1 MTTDRYDAL
10 VVGGGPAGLTAAIY
24 LARYHRRVVVVDDG
38 NSRAKWIPLSHNHAG
53 FPDGITGDE
62 LLRRMR
68 EQAERYGATIL
79 TDRINKVS
87 GEVDALQAQGSA
99 ATIYTRA
106 ILIATG
112 VKNRSPVLDA
122 DMHREALQRGMM
134 RYCPIC
140 DAYEVTGQAIG
151 VIGANSHGVA
161 EALFLR
167 TFSDRITLVA
177 HKVIDL
183 DANDRKTL
191 AMAGIAVAPSPLD
204 QMDFSGDQVLLHLND
219 GSELHFDTIYPAL
232 GSDINNA
239 LAQQLG
245 VELSDDH
252 CIVVDAK
259 QRTSV
264 AGVYAAGDIVM
275 GLDQISVAMG
285 HAASAATT
293 LHNDL
298 RNRDSDSKGTA
309 A

>member
-1 MTTDRYDAL
+1 
-10 VVGGGPAGLTAAIY
+10 
-24 LARYHRRVVVVDDG
+24 
-38 NSRAKWIPLSHNHAG
+38 
-53 FPDGITGDE
+53 
-62 LLRRMR
+62 
-68 EQAERYGATIL
+68 
-79 TDRINKVS
+79 
-87 GEVDALQAQGSA
+87 
-99 ATIYTRA
+99 
-106 ILIATG
+106 
-112 VKNRSPVLDA
+112 
-122 DMHREALQRGMM
+122 
-134 RYCPIC
+134 
-140 DAYEVTGQAIG
+140 
-151 VIGANSHGVA
+151 
-161 EALFLR
+161 
-167 TFSDRITLVA
+167 
-177 HKVIDL
+177 
-183 DANDRKTL
+183 
-191 AMAGIAVAPSPLD
+191 MAGIAVAPSPLD
-204 QMDFSGDQVLLHLND
+204 RMDFSGDRVLLHLND
-219 GSELHFDTIYPAL
+219 GSELNFDTIYPAL